1 MSPLVGCCAPHS
13 IDAAPWMIATFHP
26 ALSGKPLFLHGDRTP
41 GGRRSVPVFGPMNGL
56 F

>member
-1 MSPLVGCCAPHS
+1 MSSFVGCCAPRS
-13 IDAAPWMIATFHP
+13 IDAAASMIAPFHT

-41 GGRRSVPVFGPMNGL
+41 GGRRSVPIFGAMSAL